1 MFNWE
6 NGQII
11 EQAYVVINNE
21 KHYIVPAKY
30 QGNTPMSAANLKK
43 MQQELLKDTWLSSQ
57 KSRLD
62 ITEDTEKGAIV
73 TIPVYY
79 KVGANVLDVY
89 LKGER
94 LIICTGSDETTGSY
108 FEVGETDSISNQ
120 IKLTSDWK
128 LEVGDYLEFV
138 VRGEWSNDT
147 SN

>member
-1 MFNWE
+1 MDKINFV
-6 NGQII
+6 NGTSP
-11 EQAYVVINNE
+11 
-21 KHYIVPAKY
+21 YI
-30 QGNTPMSAANLKK
+30 SALNLKK
-43 MQQELLKDTWLSSQ
+43 LQDNIEKAIDETVYTNTK

>member
-89 LKGER
+89 LKRER

-108 FEVGETDSISNQ
+108 LEVGTADSISNQ

>member
-1 MFNWE
+1 MDKINFV
-6 NGQII
+6 NG
-11 EQAYVVINNE
+11 VSP
-21 KHYIVPAKY
+21 YI
-30 QGNTPMSAANLKK
+30 SALNLKK
-43 MQQELLKDTWLSSQ
+43 LQDNIEKAIGETVAK

-62 ITEDTEKGAIV
+62 ITEDTEKGAII

-94 LIICTGSDETTGSY
+94 LIICTGSNETTGSY
-108 FEVGETDSISNQ
+108 FEVGTADSISNQ